1 MDYRQQAMPSS
12 TTDRPPRY
20 PAEFERTVHLS
31 DGRTVAVRP
40 IVPGDAAEL
49 ATALATAD
57 PATLRRRF
65 LGAAPRAT
73 PALLSRL
80 TVVDYLRR
88 FALVAFDPDAGR
100 GIAVAR
106 YGWLTDGV
114 AEVAVVVDPA
124 WRRLGLATALIEL
137 LAEAAL
143 DRGIHEFSASY
154 LAENRPVEALLAHVG
169 GAGKQLI
176 KQGIADVAVAFEG
189 PAVPGDPPHPVTD
202 AHVQLRPG
210 TG

>member
-1 MDYRQQAMPSS
+1 MPSP

-20 PAEFERTVHLS
+20 PAEFERTVRLQ

-40 IVPGDAAEL
+40 IVPDDAAEL

-57 PATLRRRF
+57 PVTLRRRF
-65 LGAAPRAT
+65 LGAPPRVT
-73 PALLSRL
+73 PALLKRL
-80 TVVDYLRR
+80 TVVDYTRR
-88 FALVAFDPDAGR
+88 FALVAFDPDTGR

-106 YGWLTDGV
+106 YEWLADGI

-124 WRRLGLATALIEL
+124 WRRCGLATALIEL

-143 DRGIHEFSASY
+143 ARGIHEFSASF
-154 LAENRPVEALLAHVG
+154 LAENRPVEGLLAHVG

-176 KQGIADVAVAFEG
+176 KQGIAEVVVAFG
-189 PAVPGDPPHPVTD
+189 APAGPGDLP
-202 AHVQLRPG
+202 RP
-210 TG
+210 TANP

>member
-1 MDYRQQAMPSS
+1 VDYRQQAMPSS

-20 PAEFERTVHLS
+20 PAEFERTIHLP

-57 PATLRRRF
+57 PVTLRRRF
-65 LGAAPRAT
+65 LGAAPRVT

-80 TVVDYLRR
+80 TVVDYVRR

-100 GIAVAR
+100 GVAVAR
-106 YGWLTDGV
+106 YEWLAEGV

-143 DRGIHEFSASY
+143 ARGIHEFSASY

-169 GAGKQLI
+169 RAGKQLI
-176 KQGIADVAVAFEG
+176 KQGIAEVAVAFEG
-189 PAVPGDPPHPVTD
+189 SAVPGGPPHP
-202 AHVQLRPG
+202 AAKA
-210 TG
+210 

>member
-1 MDYRQQAMPSS
+1 MTSS
-12 TTDRPPRY
+12 TGDRPPRY
-20 PAEFERTVHLS
+20 PAEFERTVHLPG
-31 DGRTVAVRP
+31 GRFVAVRP

-57 PATLRRRF
+57 PDTLRRRF
-65 LGAAPRAT
+65 LGAPPRAT
-73 PALLSRL
+73 PALLKRL
-80 TVVDYLRR
+80 TEVDYTRR
-88 FALVAFDPDAGR
+88 FALVALDPDTGH

-106 YGWLTDGV
+106 YGWLADGV
-114 AEVAVVVDPA
+114 ADVAVVVDPA

-143 DRGIHEFSASY
+143 ARGIHEFSASY

-169 GAGKQLI
+169 SAGKQLI

-189 PAVPGDPPHPVTD
+189 PAVPGGPPHATD
-202 AHVQLRPG
+202 SA
-210 TG
+210 